1 MTAHRRKKTPIAE
14 WITAA
19 VGAILIALTLG
30 SLIYETVA
38 QQPSPPDL
46 AVEVSSI
53 VPARDGFRVEVRIS
67 NGGTRTAAAVQVRGD
82 VKANGA
88 LVEESEAVV
97 DYVAGMSTAFCTL
110 YFSTDP
116 RVATLA
122 VRAVG
127 YQQP

>member
-19 VGAILIALTLG
+19 VGAMLIALTLG

-38 QQPSPPDL
+38 QQQSAPDL
-46 AVEVSSI
+46 EVEVSAI
-53 VPARDGFRVEVRIS
+53 APARDGFRVEVRVS
-67 NGGTRTAAAVQVRGD
+67 NRGTRTASAVHIRGE
-82 VKANGA
+82 VKGSGA
-88 LVEESEAVV
+88 LGEESDAVV

-110 YFSTDP
+110 YFSSDP
-116 RVATLA
+116 RGANLS